1 MKHLY
6 LFYFVITFLSGVVS
20 LGIGG
25 FLYAKTKERLLWYCL
40 LAYSAFTLF
49 VVLEVMLWYI
59 RVNLPMIPLRAFH
72 HATAF
77 ASRLSLFT
85 SAVFV
90 HYLFAVP
97 HAKFKNIVFGT
108 TVVIM
113 SIPSYILLYM
123 MHVNFAVAE
132 YTGYTVS
139 LVMYLYILLSSI
151 VSFREVQQ
159 ERRSLAKK
167 VVFLLGISLLA
178 MIAHMLLEDLTE
190 LRFFPLIYCGTS
202 IMFTHHFLRD
212 FATRHV
218 PARLHAVLDGT
229 AERVPVDVLFEQ
241 YNLSPREQEV
251 VPLILQGYSNQ
262 QIGDTLSISLSTVKK
277 HITSIFLKCDV
288 KSRFELIAL
297 FKGTLSG

>member
-59 RVNLPMIPLRAFH
+59 RINLPMIPLRAFH

-90 HYLFAVP
+90 HYLFAVS

-108 TVVIM
+108 IVVIM
-113 SIPSYILLYM
+113 SIPSYILLYV
-123 MHVNFAVAE
+123 MHVNFVVAE
-132 YTGYTVS
+132 YMGYTVS
-139 LVMYLYILLSSI
+139 LVMHLYILLLSI

-167 VVFLLGISLLA
+167 VIFLLGISLLA
-178 MIAHMLLEDLTE
+178 MVAHILLEDLTE
-190 LRFFPLIYCGTS
+190 LRFFPLIYCQYFGQ
-202 IMFTHHFLRD
+202 FLSC
-212 FATRHV
+212 FGNESSKFPKPQAY
-218 PARLHAVLDGT
+218 PGFGKSL
-229 AERVPVDVLFEQ
+229 RVFPKQ
-241 YNLSPREQEV
+241 PTIQ
-251 VPLILQGYSNQ
+251 
-262 QIGDTLSISLSTVKK
+262 
-277 HITSIFLKCDV
+277 
-288 KSRFELIAL
+288 AL
-297 FKGTLSG
+297 FKNCPNYC